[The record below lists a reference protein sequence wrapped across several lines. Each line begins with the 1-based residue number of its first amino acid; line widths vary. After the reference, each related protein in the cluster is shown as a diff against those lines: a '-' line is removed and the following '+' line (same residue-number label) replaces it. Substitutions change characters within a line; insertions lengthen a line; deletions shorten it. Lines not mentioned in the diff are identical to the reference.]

1 VQDNSIV
8 NAKDRPLSGQSNY
21 VINTS
26 LAYTLPNDKVSFNL
40 LYNRIGQR
48 LYLVGE
54 GGGADGSGKLGN
66 IYESPRDLLDF
77 QASMNISKRSSL
89 RLNVKDILNAKYQF
103 YYDQNGNN
111 KFDHP
116 VYKKGSISSGE
127 DYLLQQFRPGSTFTL
142 TYSYRFSK

>member
-1 VQDNSIV
+1 
-8 NAKDRPLSGQSNY
+8 
-21 VINTS
+21 
-26 LAYTLPNDKVSFNL
+26 

-77 QASMNISKRSSL
+77 QAGLNMSRHSSL

-111 KFDHP
+111 KWDNTTF
-116 VYKKGSISSGE
+116 KKGAISTGE

-142 TYSYRFSK
+142 TYTYRLSK